1 MKKIYLLLAF
11 LCAALSTRAQNIM
24 FNYQAVARDLNNQ
37 PYKTTPAEAMTVGIS
52 IVDDNKK
59 ELYSEDFENVA
70 TSQLGIFNLLIGTGK
85 NKAGKLED
93 IDWTASKPLFLAATI
108 KLGNSFEKSLPQSQ
122 LVYVPFSIFAV
133 TADNLKDPVGGDL
146 SGPYRNAQLNPQVVG
161 TAELADVAV
170 TNGKIAGMAV
180 DNGKLAGDAVTSD
193 KIKDKEVMTEDLADG
208 AVTNDKMKNLAVTDD
223 KIAGGIDYA
232 KLSGGTAGM
241 DQVLKWNGTVWEPK
255 PDNTATASSLSA
267 GGAQIMGTLSD
278 LKIKAGAV
286 GSSEIADG
294 SITGADIMD
303 GTVGGSDLKS
313 TINLSASG
321 LSLVGEGG
329 LFKLVGTTH
338 GYMEFY
344 PQGVPIGRKGWIGYN
359 QGNNDL
365 QITNES
371 ATGKII
377 LNPSDVVEIYGKG
390 LNVIGAHD
398 RFADY
403 AFLANVKRSLDHY
416 HNYGGNTGG
425 AVLFSTNKPDKLEV
439 PVDYASDN
447 ASYSIESSNR
457 ILATEFNATSDL
469 RVKHIIGTS
478 HRQQDRVALEKI
490 AVRDFYYKDMVAH
503 GTQSKKGFIAQEV
516 EKIFPEAVSH
526 TTDFIPDIYQVAR
539 QVQYDPA
546 RRSLR
551 LTVDS
556 LTGGLQA
563 GDRLRIIADQQR
575 EATVSAVQGN
585 TITVQDWPVA
595 DTQEAFV
602 YGKQVNDFCVV
613 DYDRIFTLNVSVTQA
628 LIQEVDDLKAQVAAL
643 QAQNTQLARQN
654 ASIQSLEARLNALA
668 ARIEAGAGIGPT
680 EAENG
685 KEKK

>member
-108 KLGNSFEKSLPQSQ
+108 KLGNSFEKSLPPSQ

-146 SGPYRNAQLNPQVVG
+146 SGPYRNAQLKPEVVG
-161 TAELADVAV
+161 TPELANEAV
-170 TNGKIAGMAV
+170 TNGKIAGEAV
-180 DNGKLAGDAVTSD
+180 DNVKLADEAVTSG
-193 KIKDKEVMTEDLADG
+193 KIKDREVMTEDLADG
-208 AVTNDKMKNLAVTDD
+208 AVTTNKIKNDAIDND
-223 KIAGGIDYA
+223 KIANGSLDYK
-232 KLSGGTAGM
+232 KLAGGTASNG
-241 DQVLKWNGTVWEPK
+241 QVLKWNAGAWVPQN
-255 PDNTATASSLSA
+255 DNDTPVTAGSGISVSGNVISAVDSSASNEIQSLTWNGSSAGLGISGGAGVTLSA
-267 GGAQIMGTLSD
+267 GGDVSGNLNALKLASLIDVGASGLTLSGGM
-278 LKIKAGAV
+278 LTLS
-286 GSSEIADG
+286 GSKTMNSAIYNYFTFKSG
-294 SITGADIMD
+294 SYFEKGDCTSSCQDIVFSKGTFPLI
-303 GTVGGSDLKS
+303 GTVGG
-313 TINLSASG
+313 N
-321 LSLVGEGG
+321 
-329 LFKLVGTTH
+329 
-338 GYMEFY
+338 
-344 PQGVPIGRKGWIGYN
+344 N
-359 QGNNDL
+359 Q
-365 QITNES
+365 
-371 ATGKII
+371 
-377 LNPSDVVEIYGKG
+377 
-390 LNVIGAHD
+390 
-398 RFADY
+398 
-403 AFLANVKRSLDHY
+403 
-416 HNYGGNTGG
+416 
-425 AVLFSTNKPDKLEV
+425 
-439 PVDYASDN
+439 
-447 ASYSIESSNR
+447 YSIDAKNNIR
-457 ILATEFNATSDL
+457 AIEFDAVSDL
-469 RVKHIIGTS
+469 RIKHIIGTS